1 MEYHQYYNSTIQSDS
16 VAEIANV
23 FKSINSKRD
32 FVQKMGTLHRLE
44 TQEGYIKSN
53 ASLRVIT
60 DIQLKA

>member
-32 FVQKMGTLHRLE
+32 FVKKMGTLKRLE
-44 TQEGYIKSN
+44 TQEGYVKST

-60 DIQLKA
+60 DMQLKA